1 MAYGFAQKLM
11 DLRNRKTI
19 SKNEYDNLMAKL
31 SNHEIAIRNNAIDE
45 FEEKIMTHCSMSE
58 MNRTM
63 INQIA
68 EQIKY
73 NEH

>member
-45 FEEKIMTHCSMSE
+45 FAERIVKAYSYLPASVIKE
-58 MNRTM
+58 M
-63 INQIA
+63 A
-68 EQIKY
+68 EQMKH
-73 NEH
+73 N